1 VTAEADVDVEVEQ
14 PHAVHHR
21 LGDHW
26 LDKVLPIS
34 AILISVISI
43 WIAFHHGQV
52 MQELVHQ
59 NERLVQASSLPH
71 LTLSSSFMTDG
82 QGRSRASFGIVNG
95 GVGPAEIRTA
105 ELLLDGRPVRNASD
119 LLAKCCGIT
128 SSDGLVTS
136 APTNSM
142 VRAGQSIDYFSLT
155 QVNDAAKSGLD
166 RLYWAI
172 EQDRIVARTCYC
184 SVFDECW
191 VRSSRDERPRRV
203 KQCPPVAVSFGR

>member
-1 VTAEADVDVEVEQ
+1 MDVEVEH
-14 PHAVHHR
+14 PHVHHR
-21 LGDHW
+21 VGEHW

-34 AILISVISI
+34 AILISLISI
-43 WIAFHHGQV
+43 WIAYHHGKV

-71 LTLSSSFMTDG
+71 LTLSSSFMTDR
-82 QGRSRASFGIVNG
+82 QGRSRATFGIVNG

-105 ELLLDGRPVRNASD
+105 ELLLDGRPVRNARE

-128 SSDGLVTS
+128 STNGLMTS
-136 APTNSM
+136 APTNSR

-155 QVNDAAKSGLD
+155 QVDDAAKPGLD
-166 RLYWAI
+166 RLYQAI
-172 EQDRIVARTCYC
+172 DQDRIVARTCYC
-184 SVFDECW
+184 SVFEECW

-203 KQCPPVAVSFGR
+203 NQCQPVALPFGR